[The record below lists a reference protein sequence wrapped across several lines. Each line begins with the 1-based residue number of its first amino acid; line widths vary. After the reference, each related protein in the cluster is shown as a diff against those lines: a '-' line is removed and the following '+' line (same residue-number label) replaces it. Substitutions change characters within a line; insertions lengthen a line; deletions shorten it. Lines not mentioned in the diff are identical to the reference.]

1 MQTFVNACHEFLKGE
16 KLRRKKNHVKY
27 IISNL
32 INLTLFI
39 TDDTDD
45 HRGTK
50 ILLASIL
57 LS

>member
-1 MQTFVNACHEFLKGE
+1 MC
-16 KLRRKKNHVKY
+16 VKY

-45 HRGTK
+45 HSGTQSV
-50 ILLASIL
+50 LASIL
-57 LS
+57 